1 MGCIAVDLLAQ
12 GKTKRVVAYSNGAF
26 RDYDINEGL
35 AMTKSIDEYQIEIA
49 RSLSHNYYKS
59 EALADGREA

>member
-1 MGCIAVDLLAQ
+1 
-12 GKTKRVVAYSNGAF
+12 
-26 RDYDINEGL
+26 
-35 AMTKSIDEYQIEIA
+35 MTKSIDEYQIEIA